1 LKQAFHILLSVFFLF
16 TPAWLSA
23 SPVAGPFVLVLD
35 AGHGGKDPGSIGRK
49 TKEKD
54 ITLAVTLLT
63 GKYISEK
70 YPDVK
75 VLYTRKR
82 DVFVGLDERA
92 NFANKS
98 HANLF
103 ISIHTN
109 SVEQSSPRGLEVFAF
124 GVSRS
129 AENLAIVKREN
140 SVILLEDNYREKYED
155 FDPNSAESYII
166 FEFMQN
172 KFVEQSLEFASI
184 VRNEL
189 KSCAEWN
196 DRGVKQAAFLVLR
209 EVSMPRVL
217 IELDFISNI
226 NAEKLMMSEAGQK
239 KYAQAICNAFGKYK
253 AAYDRKN
260 KIRQAEPISQTE
272 KAPEGNNASG
282 TTQLT
287 KGDEKSDPL
296 ANARR
301 IYKVQILAL
310 PRLLPANSPYLKG
323 YKTGYY
329 IENKLYKYTYG
340 ESDNLE
346 EIYRIR
352 KSLLKD
358 FDGAFIVAFEDGVK
372 IQMK

>member
-1 LKQAFHILLSVFFLF
+1 LKQTFYIFLLLLF
-16 TPAWLSA
+16 SFSSNRLSA
-23 SPVAGPFVLVLD
+23 LPAAEPFVLVLD

-49 TKEKD
+49 AKEKE

-75 VLYTRKR
+75 VLYTRTR
-82 DVFVGLDERA
+82 DVFVGLNERA

-129 AENLAIVKREN
+129 AENLAIMKREN
-140 SVILLEDNYREKYED
+140 SVIYLEDNYKEKYEG

-172 KFVEQSLEFASI
+172 KFVEQSLAFASV
-184 VRNEL
+184 VRDEL
-189 KSCAEWN
+189 KSCTDWN

-209 EVSMPRVL
+209 EASMPRIL

-226 NAEKLMMSEAGQK
+226 AAERLMMSEAGQK

-260 KIRQAEPISQTE
+260 NIRSEEKPVAPKEQTSE
-272 KAPEGNNASG
+272 SRKNDSPS
-282 TTQLT
+282 
-287 KGDEKSDPL
+287 PVL
-296 ANARR
+296 AGRV
-301 IYKVQILAL
+301 YKVQLFAL
-310 PRLLPANSPYLKG
+310 PRPLPANSPHLKG
-323 YKTGYY
+323 YKADYY
-329 IENKLYKYTYG
+329 VENKLYKYTYG
-340 ESDNLE
+340 ESKSPE

-358 FDGAFIVAFEDGVK
+358 FPDAFVVAFEDGVK
-372 IQMK
+372 VQMK